1 MPTTHSLAPD
11 RRTLHGHFAR
21 DLPPVLTIDP
31 GDTVCFRT
39 LESGWHLDDGPV
51 DDVEAV
57 PRFPGRVSPQDDG
70 HALVGPVAV
79 RGARPGMTLE
89 VGIGVMVPGPV
100 GRCYAGGRPT
110 PVNERLGL
118 VAERALHAWALDPE
132 AGTARNQHGHT
143 VALAPFMGVL
153 GCAPDEPGVLSTIP
167 PRACGGNIDCRE
179 LVTGSTLFLPIAVDG
194 ALFSTG
200 DGHGA
205 QGDGEVGG
213 TAIEC
218 AMERVDLSF
227 ALRDDLPLTTPLA
240 RTPAGWVAMGF
251 HEDLD
256 EAAFLALEA
265 MIAFIGPRLGLGRAD
280 ALALCSVAVDLR
292 VTQIVNR
299 VKGVHALLAPDAVR

>member
-1 MPTTHSLAPD
+1 
-11 RRTLHGHFAR
+11 
-21 DLPPVLTIDP
+21 
-31 GDTVCFRT
+31 
-39 LESGWHLDDGPV
+39 
-51 DDVEAV
+51 
-57 PRFPGRVSPQDDG
+57 
-70 HALVGPVAV
+70 
-79 RGARPGMTLE
+79 
-89 VGIGVMVPGPV
+89 
-100 GRCYAGGRPT
+100 
-110 PVNERLGL
+110 
-118 VAERALHAWALDPE
+118 
-132 AGTARNQHGHT
+132 
-143 VALAPFMGVL
+143 MGVL
-153 GCAPDEPGVLSTIP
+153 GCAPDEAGVLSTIP